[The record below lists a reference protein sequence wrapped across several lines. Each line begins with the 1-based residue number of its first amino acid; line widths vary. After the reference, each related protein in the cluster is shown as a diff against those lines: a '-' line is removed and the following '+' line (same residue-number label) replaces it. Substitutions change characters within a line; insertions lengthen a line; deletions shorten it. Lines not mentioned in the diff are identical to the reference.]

1 MLSIEYSKKA
11 ELDLEDIADFIAK
24 DSLNRALA
32 YLDKIQKTIELISKN
47 RSLGVTCKSKNIKL
61 ECRILIFDEY
71 LIFYKVTDLTIFI
84 IRILHGSVNYK
95 KILV

>member
-1 MLSIEYSKKA
+1 MLNIEYSKNA

-24 DSLNRALA
+24 DSTNRALA
-32 YLDKIQKTIELISKN
+32 YLDKIQSTIELISKN
-47 RSLGVTCKSKNIKL
+47 PSLGITCKSKNIKL

-71 LIFYKVTDLTIFI
+71 LIFYQFTEISIFI

>member
-1 MLSIEYSKKA
+1 MLNIEYSKNA
-11 ELDLEDIADFIAK
+11 ELDLEDVADFIAK
-24 DSLNRALA
+24 DSTKRALA
-32 YLDKIQKTIELISKN
+32 YLDKIQSTIELISKN
-47 RSLGVTCKSKNIKL
+47 PSLGITCKSKNIKL

-71 LIFYKVTDLTIFI
+71 LIFYQVTEVSIFI

>member
-1 MLSIEYSKKA
+1 MLRIEYSNKA

-24 DSLNRALA
+24 DSVNRALA

-47 RSLGVTCKSKNIKL
+47 PSLGVTCESKNIKL
-61 ECRILIFDEY
+61 ECRILIFEEY
-71 LIFYKVTDLTIFI
+71 LIFYKDIDASIFI
-84 IRILHGSVNYK
+84 VRILHSSVNYK

>member
-1 MLSIEYSKKA
+1 MLNIEYSKNA
-11 ELDLEDIADFIAK
+11 ELDLEDIADFISK
-24 DSLNRALA
+24 DSTNRALA
-32 YLDKIQKTIELISKN
+32 YLDKIQSTIELISKN
-47 RSLGVTCKSKNIKL
+47 PSMGITCKSKNIKL

-71 LIFYKVTDLTIFI
+71 LIFYQVSEVSIFI